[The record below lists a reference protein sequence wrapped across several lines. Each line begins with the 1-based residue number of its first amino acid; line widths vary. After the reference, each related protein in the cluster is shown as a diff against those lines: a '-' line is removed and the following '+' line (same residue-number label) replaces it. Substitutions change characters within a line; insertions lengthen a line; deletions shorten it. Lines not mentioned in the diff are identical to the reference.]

1 MPIRDTLQSI
11 QDALVSSTK
20 ESRDCSQVG
29 GYFAMVHPADPLVW
43 LNYAVPTSEPSAV
56 DTANLVNHFARIGRT
71 PRLEFFTDLWPSVEP
86 ILLGAGFVCEKR
98 MPVMVLN
105 SQDRKSRV
113 GVHFAR
119 EATSDDLTE
128 ARYVSNVAFG
138 MPELDPNPDEQAQAA
153 LESGRHLL
161 SVVEIDGLIVGSGY
175 AVGTNSVRE
184 IAGIGTLPEYRR
196 QGLATAVIEELLDRF
211 FRGGGEIAWLTPGDE
226 GAQSLYQGLG
236 FQPIAEQVCYSIP
249 N

>member
-1 MPIRDTLQSI
+1 MPIRDTLQLI

-20 ESRDCSQVG
+20 VGRDCAFIG
-29 GYFAMVHPADPLVW
+29 GYLAMIHPEDPLVW
-43 LNYAVPTSEPSAV
+43 LNYAVPISEPDTG
-56 DTANLVNHFARIGRT
+56 DTANLASHFKGLERT
-71 PRLEFFTDLWPSVEP
+71 PRLEFCTDLWPSVEP
-86 ILLGAGFVCEKR
+86 LLLGAGFVCEKR
-98 MPVMVLN
+98 MPVMVLK
-105 SQDRKSRV
+105 SQDRKAKV

-119 EATSDDLTE
+119 VATSDDLNE

-138 MPELDPNPDEQAQAA
+138 MPQLDPKPDEQAQVA

-211 FRGGGEIAWLTPGDE
+211 FSDGGEIAWLTPGDE
-226 GAQSLYQGLG
+226 GAQSLYHGLG
-236 FQPIAEQVCYSIP
+236 FQQIAEQVCYSIP
-249 N
+249 S